1 MSFGVRSANV
11 EKLYYFSRNIYRNNF
26 KKNLA
31 WRFQK
36 ADLLNFPQLSLDFDL
51 GNFLKQ
57 NNFEIEKKLENHDVF
72 HVLTGIDALALK
84 KLVCYTVFEW

>member
-11 EKLYYFSRNIYRNNF
+11 EKLYYFSRDIYRNNF

-36 ADLLNFPQLSLDFDL
+36 ADLLNFPRLSLGFDL

-57 NNFEIEKKLENHDVF
+57 NNFEVEKKLENHDIF
-72 HVLTGIDALALK
+72 HVLTGIDTA
-84 KLVCYTVFEW
+84 VFEEIGLQYCL